1 MIFHL
6 SSHQTVLQ
14 DIENNEL
21 TKQEREPDVKYQD
34 IIYHMDNKDKTVC
47 SKDHIH
53 IDFLKAMS
61 EMKKLDWKY
70 ENNYIAFD
78 NKRTNEYVQFIRL
91 EQNKWYAD
99 IPIKDG
105 KDWDGYT
112 WSCYS
117 NSKTILGMMRL
128 FFEELPWFGMLSWK
142 MRRFKH

>member
-1 MIFHL
+1 MKDKT
-6 SSHQTVLQ
+6 SPNQTVIQ
-14 DIENNEL
+14 NIVTDEL
-21 TKQEREPDVKYQD
+21 TKQEIKSDVKYQD
-34 IIYHMDNKDKTVC
+34 IIYHMDNKGKTVC

-61 EMKKLDWKY
+61 EMKNLDWKY
-70 ENNYIAFD
+70 ENNYIAFK
-78 NKRTNEYVQFIRL
+78 NKKTDEYVQFIRQG
-91 EQNKWYAD
+91 ENKWYAD

-117 NSKTILGMMRL
+117 DSKTILCMMRL